1 MVDQL
6 IKENIPVYI
15 MLVFLDL
22 YCERTNT
29 GHVFNRDAYK
39 RAALRGGVDRLTKSL
54 REYYHVSKQY
64 YLVRKHSFKTVATLM
79 RQLCRH
85 FQIPYATTIVYGG
98 PKYSTVYMIYD
109 RERVCR

>member
-6 IKENIPVYI
+6 VKTDIPVYI

-22 YCERTNT
+22 YCDQTST
-29 GHVFNRDAYK
+29 GHIFNRDAYK
-39 RAALRGGVDRLTKSL
+39 RAALRGGVERLTKALS
-54 REYYHVSKQY
+54 RYYHSSKQY
-64 YLVRKHSFKTVATLM
+64 YLIRKHSFKTVATLM

-98 PKYSTVYMIYD
+98 PSYSTVYMIYD
-109 RERVCR
+109 RERVGR